1 MRNTSLMILALALVA
16 CAKTEPPS
24 TSADAIKAQ
33 AELAADPKQKEL
45 WEAAAKSE
53 APAGMDK
60 LHAGAESVATR
71 ERVVIPD
78 QPVSAAPQALGEGIA
93 AGAALVDV
101 PPDLAT
107 YAGQA
112 RVSAVRPET
121 QLIELDVGKGTPLR
135 LQAKARNG
143 SLRIAAGE
151 AVQIAVREGD
161 PAQRNDLVAIRAK
174 DDDFAYT
181 LVGGVGP
188 VKLDIEMFKLVAT
201 QTGEAK
207 GNAMDVAVAI
217 GGERRTLAPGD
228 EAAFKTGGLTV
239 KVLASVA
246 AQGEDANRLP
256 EPYRL
261 ELLVWRTATSPP
273 AAK

>member
-1 MRNTSLMILALALVA
+1 MRNTSLMIFALTLAA

-24 TSADAIKAQ
+24 TPEDAIRAQ
-33 AELAADPKQKEL
+33 AELATDAKQKEL
-45 WEAAAKSE
+45 WAAAAKGE
-53 APAGMDK
+53 APSGLEN
-60 LHAGAESVATR
+60 LHAGAESVSTR

-78 QPVSAAPQALGEGIA
+78 APLDARIQPLGEGIA
-93 AGAALVDV
+93 AAARVV
-101 PPDLAT
+101 EAPPDLAEFT
-107 YAGQA
+107 GSA
-112 RVSAVRPET
+112 RVAAVRAET
-121 QLIELDVGKGTPLR
+121 NLIEIDVGKGAPLR

-143 SLRIAAGE
+143 ALRIAAGE
-151 AVQIAVREGD
+151 PVQVALREGD
-161 PAQRNDLVAIRAK
+161 PARRNDLVAIRAK

-181 LVGGVGP
+181 LVGGMEP
-188 VKLDIEMFKLVAT
+188 VKLDIPLFRLTAA
-201 QTGEAK
+201 QAGAAR
-207 GNAMDVAVAI
+207 GNSMDVTVSL

-261 ELLVWRTATSPP
+261 ELLVWRTA
-273 AAK
+273 AGEAEK

>member
-1 MRNTSLMILALALVA
+1 MRNTSLMILALTLAA

-24 TSADAIKAQ
+24 TPEDAIRAQ
-33 AELAADPKQKEL
+33 AELATDAKQKEL
-45 WEAAAKSE
+45 WAAAAKAE
-53 APAGMDK
+53 APKGLEK

-78 QPVSAAPQALGEGIA
+78 APVDAQPQPMSEGVA
-93 AGAALVDV
+93 VGANVVDV
-101 PPDLAT
+101 PPDLAAFT
-107 YAGQA
+107 GAA
-112 RVSAVRPET
+112 RVAAVRAESNV
-121 QLIELDVGKGTPLR
+121 IDIDVGKGVPLR

-151 AVQIAVREGD
+151 TVQVAVREGE

-181 LVGGVGP
+181 LVGGMEP
-188 VKLDIEMFKLVAT
+188 VKLDIPLFKLTAA
-201 QTGEAK
+201 QAGGAK
-207 GNAMDVAVAI
+207 GNSMDVMVSL
-217 GGERRTLAPGD
+217 GGERRMLAPGD
-228 EAAFKTGGLTV
+228 EVAFKTGGLTV

-261 ELLVWRTATSPP
+261 ELVVWRTEAG
-273 AAK
+273 K